1 MDALCVANQAIDN
14 SVDTKQMTYQNI
26 AYLCYETYLLSKGGT
41 GLIYI
46 ISFGLMTNR
55 ANYLNQITLIW
66 SDFVRGT
73 LSRVSSV
80 YSAGL
85 RVGGIFKDDE
95 NIGILTNTRICKC
108 ILNKNIPSFIF
119 VITKSQFEMD
129 KNLNNAAIT
138 FWMNIL
144 QRGINFIS
152 NRRNSAFPPVV
163 RFQSDTWRG
172 RNEGICFKFQDEP
185 LKHPGGGLAVP
196 DPPEGEGGVVA
207 EILQHHVL
215 APWMEAQKLRH
226 IVHFVID
233 HRPALLPRVVQGH
246 LREADHLSM
255 CTV

>member
-41 GLIYI
+41 GLIYK

-55 ANYLNQITLIW
+55 ANYLNQIILIW

-73 LSRVSSV
+73 LARVSSV

-108 ILNKNIPSFIF
+108 ILNKNNPSFIF

-144 QRGINFIS
+144 QRGI
-152 NRRNSAFPPVV
+152 
-163 RFQSDTWRG
+163 
-172 RNEGICFKFQDEP
+172 
-185 LKHPGGGLAVP
+185 
-196 DPPEGEGGVVA
+196 
-207 EILQHHVL
+207 
-215 APWMEAQKLRH
+215 
-226 IVHFVID
+226 
-233 HRPALLPRVVQGH
+233 
-246 LREADHLSM
+246 
-255 CTV
+255 